1 MSEQTKKILTAIGA
15 VVAGLAV
22 IAGIAYAISYFLKK
36 REEAEDDCCILDDE
50 CCCDCEDEEECHDVV
65 ESVRDGVN
73 EDTVCRNTGDS
84 GDCKTFVDVDQLS
97 SNPGGDKHDTGNR
110 CCGRV
115 NDVCKLLA
123 GDAVF
128 VAERSHNRTND

>member
-1 MSEQTKKILTAIGA
+1 MVFSDFLLFFVNNLLGVHNLGSRVDGFTSGSCTHFCLEHRSEVT
-15 VVAGLAV
+15 
-22 IAGIAYAISYFLKK
+22 
-36 REEAEDDCCILDDE
+36 EEEGSCK
-50 CCCDCEDEEECHDVV
+50 DEEECHDVV